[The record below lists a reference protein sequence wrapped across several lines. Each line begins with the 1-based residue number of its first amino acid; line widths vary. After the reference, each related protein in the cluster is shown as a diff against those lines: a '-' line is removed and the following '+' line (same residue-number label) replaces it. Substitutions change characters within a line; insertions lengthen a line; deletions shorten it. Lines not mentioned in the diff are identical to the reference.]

1 MSTSKKLDEITELTM
16 LLQNSWQ
23 GLTID
28 EMSDY
33 LERPRR
39 AIERLMEVIK
49 EKFGDKLEL
58 VPQSKDRKKH
68 CFFDFKKRCINRWD
82 NSIFSHEK

>member
-1 MSTSKKLDEITELTM
+1 MSTSKKLDEITELTI

-49 EKFGDKLEL
+49 EKFGDMLEL

-68 CFFDFKKRCINRWD
+68 WRLKK
-82 NSIFSHEK
+82 NSMNFLVTFSDYSDVL

>member
-16 LLQNSWQ
+16 MLQNSWQ

-28 EMSDY
+28 EMSEH

-49 EKFGDKLEL
+49 EKFGD
-58 VPQSKDRKKH
+58 
-68 CFFDFKKRCINRWD
+68 
-82 NSIFSHEK
+82 